1 MSYMKNN
8 VLQIDVIDESV
19 DMTMPENRDYI
30 GSVRIPLKEAVTK
43 GLVHGTF
50 ALMDENRT

>member
-1 MSYMKNN
+1 MKNT
-8 VLQIDVIDESV
+8 VRQIDVIDESV
-19 DMTMPENRDYI
+19 DMTVLENSEYL
-30 GSVRIPLKEAVTK
+30 GSVRIPLKVAVTK